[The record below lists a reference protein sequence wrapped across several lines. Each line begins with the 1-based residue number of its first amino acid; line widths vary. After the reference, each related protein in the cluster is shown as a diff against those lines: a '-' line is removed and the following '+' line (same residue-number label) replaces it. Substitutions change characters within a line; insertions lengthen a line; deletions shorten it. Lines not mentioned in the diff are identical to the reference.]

1 VGGIAPDPSASMDGW
16 LYDEYRYSW
25 SPDGRYLVFASMAT
39 VNNTDGGE
47 VDVPLPIPRK
57 GKQTGEPLILTNTT
71 PREWTLQG
79 VFAESSK
86 TVTTER
92 MAADVADKQT
102 HSPARRNQLFVVD
115 SRIHSVRQVTTDD
128 SIYIDPQW
136 SPDGKTIVCASSEG
150 RPLYGYGPDTMNI
163 YAIDVATG
171 TKVALTTG
179 PGRKWMPSWS
189 PDGGQVAYWGGKNGM
204 LSLYVVAAAGG
215 EGTNVSSKRDRSV
228 WRFAWSSDSRAIVM
242 IYVDGVSDPIVRIE
256 LASGVVT
263 PISEA
268 TSAVRMALTTSA
280 VGSFAWEENGPSAP
294 AVIRIWSPEQNASFP
309 LVNLNPK
316 VTDWRLGRQEVV
328 QWKNQA
334 GDQLEGILIYPTDYQ
349 EGRSYPLIVDAY
361 PDTGNYFMGYPMGG
375 NQAWASMGYAVF
387 WPNVRAPHD
396 WQNVFKSEAHDHAGK
411 GPDGLAVMLDDLKTR
426 ITTPW
431 NGAWYTRCD
440 SCFRASAT
448 AACASVSR
456 SRAAVSSAVRVA
468 RSPTRKLPLKK
479 YPLLTVCTVL
489 STIFCSATACC
500 TFASCLATVASADS

>member
-1 VGGIAPDPSASMDGW
+1 MPTRLPKRHLATRWLGALASLLVFATSSVKAQGQGGHLVAFSDLRDTKQVDANSLSLSPDGRWLAYSLDGTVWLVSTQQGSLPQKIAHGLLPVWSPDGTRIAYYSEQSKSRQLWTYDRKSGSRERITAIVGGIAPDPSASMDGW

-102 HSPARRNQLFVVD
+102 DSPARRNQLFVVD

-136 SPDGKTIVCASSEG
+136 SPDGKTIVCASSES

-189 PDGGQVAYWGGKNGM
+189 PDGGQVAYWGGKNG
-204 LSLYVVAAAGG
+204 
-215 EGTNVSSKRDRSV
+215 
-228 WRFAWSSDSRAIVM
+228 
-242 IYVDGVSDPIVRIE
+242 
-256 LASGVVT
+256 
-263 PISEA
+263 
-268 TSAVRMALTTSA
+268 
-280 VGSFAWEENGPSAP
+280 
-294 AVIRIWSPEQNASFP
+294 
-309 LVNLNPK
+309 
-316 VTDWRLGRQEVV
+316 
-328 QWKNQA
+328 
-334 GDQLEGILIYPTDYQ
+334 
-349 EGRSYPLIVDAY
+349 
-361 PDTGNYFMGYPMGG
+361 
-375 NQAWASMGYAVF
+375 
-387 WPNVRAPHD
+387 
-396 WQNVFKSEAHDHAGK
+396 
-411 GPDGLAVMLDDLKTR
+411 
-426 ITTPW
+426 
-431 NGAWYTRCD
+431 
-440 SCFRASAT
+440 
-448 AACASVSR
+448 
-456 SRAAVSSAVRVA
+456 
-468 RSPTRKLPLKK
+468 
-479 YPLLTVCTVL
+479 
-489 STIFCSATACC
+489 
-500 TFASCLATVASADS
+500 

>member
-1 VGGIAPDPSASMDGW
+1 MDGW

-57 GKQTGEPLILTNTT
+57 GKRTGEPLILTNTT
-71 PREWTLQG
+71 PREWTLLG

-92 MAADVADKQT
+92 MAADGADKQT
-102 HSPARRNQLFVVD
+102 DSPARRNQLFVVD

-215 EGTNVSSKRDRSV
+215 DGTNVSSKRDRSV

-334 GDQLEGILIYPTDYQ
+334 GDELVRRGIADPTRMCLFGHSNGGAVVNQVVTMTNRFRCAVSVAAALSTDW
-349 EGRSYPLIVDAY
+349 SMPLFLNTDAKVIA
-361 PDTGNYFMGYPMGG
+361 DL
-375 NQAWASMGYAVF
+375 
-387 WPNVRAPHD
+387 
-396 WQNVFKSEAHDHAGK
+396 AG
-411 GPDGLAVMLDDLKTR
+411 A
-426 ITTPW
+426 TPW
-431 NGAWYTRCD
+431 EEPETYVKL
-440 SCFRASAT
+440 SASY
-448 AACASVSR
+448 R
-456 SRAAVSSAVRVA
+456 
-468 RSPTRKLPLKK
+468 
-479 YPLLTVCTVL
+479 
-489 STIFCSATACC
+489 
-500 TFASCLATVASADS
+500 